1 VLRAQKNG
9 YHLNKSRTGLNP
21 ILRRVASRA
30 LGGLVLVGLTHGY
43 MHTSI
48 RITSVPSL
56 SEAAMRRRDTAW
68 SPCMYCTSPSP
79 LTRLMSHQRP
89 ATQPEMKGS
98 VSQPLVNL
106 FTLSLL
112 SVSQTCIEGMYVHM
126 YTYTNTKRFFH
137 PSVPNSVFSPSF
149 NQPAYNVT
157 PLSSHNGA
165 NFDA

>member
-112 SVSQTCIEGMYVHM
+112 SVSQTCIEGMYVC
-126 YTYTNTKRFFH
+126 TYVHLYEHK
-137 PSVPNSVFSPSF
+137 
-149 NQPAYNVT
+149 AL
-157 PLSSHNGA
+157 LSSISSKLCL
-165 NFDA
+165 FTLVQPTRL